1 MIKNIEQKQKLVL
14 TVCIVMGIMS
24 MVTCLGSLIYSDM
37 RISRSESR
45 IYVLDANYNAFSAVR
60 SNNGLTME
68 MEVKGLV
75 EDFHTLFYTLG
86 PDNQFIKKNMERAN
100 YLCDQSAYRQYM
112 SLRER
117 GFYNEM
123 MQRNLHSWLMTD
135 SIRFDKN
142 QMSFRYWGTIRFDS
156 KTGGTYYKL
165 VTSGKIQVQPR
176 TENNIHGLM
185 IRNWTVEDYSPTR

>member
-1 MIKNIEQKQKLVL
+1 
-14 TVCIVMGIMS
+14 
-24 MVTCLGSLIYSDM
+24 
-37 RISRSESR
+37 
-45 IYVLDANYNAFSAVR
+45 
-60 SNNGLTME
+60 
-68 MEVKGLV
+68 
-75 EDFHTLFYTLG
+75 
-86 PDNQFIKKNMERAN
+86 
-100 YLCDQSAYRQYM
+100 M

-165 VTSGKIQVQPR
+165 VTNGKIQVQPR